1 MIYLVFIVSAIITRK
16 ASIAVSSKRYD
27 ILYVSYKDF
36 IFVRNGF
43 RSRRQDSDYE
53 NLTCIRNDLFDAYY
67 LVLFLA

>member
-1 MIYLVFIVSAIITRK
+1 MIYLVFIVSAIITGK

-27 ILYVSYKDF
+27 ILYVSYIDF

-53 NLTCIRNDLFDAYY
+53 KPNLHT
-67 LVLFLA
+67 

>member
-16 ASIAVSSKRYD
+16 ASIAVSSKWYD
-27 ILYVSYKDF
+27 ILYVSYIDF

-53 NLTCIRNDLFDAYY
+53 KPNLHT
-67 LVLFLA
+67 